1 MKLVR
6 RLNLGLFGNSRNIK
20 YYTLNGILFTMV
32 TIFAKSFAA
41 KFLDRLGGAPIH
53 YSLLNALPGFVA
65 IFVTIPGIVMI
76 QRSKNKRR
84 IMEGF
89 FYLSRSFPLLLA
101 AVPLL
106 PETSRPLVFVLVY
119 GLMNF
124 PESISATALQ
134 SFTGDVFSPKERAE
148 AITYRNSYSQIAQL
162 VTSIIMGV
170 VLSVTTTNR
179 SAVYMYQFFIV
190 LSFLLGIR
198 EVHYLKMLKATDVK
212 TAPAIRPIDA
222 MRRVLHHKDYRSFL
236 ICSLIFHFGWQT
248 GWPLFSIYQISYL
261 GADEK
266 WLTIVNVVLSLSG
279 IFSFPLWQRIVKR
292 TGYDLGIVFATICMA
307 STPILYTLTHTM
319 FENAA
324 VQPIIGFS
332 TAGITAV
339 LLGLMLE
346 SSPEGESLISAAIHT
361 TLTSV
366 TLAVAPLFG
375 NLVLSLFGLSAS
387 LYVSGTLRAVGCLA
401 FLVRYRMKNRKDVTI
416 E

>member
-101 AVPLL
+101 VVPFL
-106 PETSRPLVFVLVY
+106 PETSRPLAFVLIY

-170 VLSVTTTNR
+170 VLSVTTTNS
-179 SAVYMYQFFIV
+179 SAVFMYQFFIV

-198 EVHYLKMLKATDVK
+198 EVHYLKMLKTVEVK
-212 TAPAIRPIDA
+212 SAPVIRPMDSI
-222 MRRVLHHKDYRSFL
+222 RRVLQHKDYRSFL

-279 IFSFPLWQRIVKR
+279 IVSFPIWQRIVKK

-307 STPILYTLTHTM
+307 STPILYTFTRTM
-319 FENAA
+319 FENAS

-375 NLVLSLFGLSAS
+375 NLVLSLFGLTAS
-387 LYVSGTLRAVGCLA
+387 LYVSGTLRAVGSLA
-401 FLVRYRMKNRKDVTI
+401 FLIRYRMKNRKDVSI
-416 E
+416 N

>member
-1 MKLVR
+1 
-6 RLNLGLFGNSRNIK
+6 
-20 YYTLNGILFTMV
+20 MV

-76 QRSKNKRR
+76 QMARNKRR

-101 AVPLL
+101 LVPFL
-106 PETSRPLVFVLVY
+106 PEARRPLAFVLVY

-134 SFTGDVFSPKERAE
+134 SFTGDVFSPRERGE

-162 VTSIIMGV
+162 ITSVIMGV

-179 SAVYMYQFFIV
+179 SAIFMYQLFIV
-190 LSFLLGIR
+190 LSFLLGLKEI
-198 EVHYLKMLKATDVK
+198 HYLNLLKAEER
-212 TAPAIRPIDA
+212 APLANMNPVDTIRRIFTN
-222 MRRVLHHKDYRSFL
+222 RDYRSFI

-279 IFSFPLWQRIVKR
+279 IVSFPIWQRIVKK

-307 STPILYTLTHTM
+307 STPILYTFTHSM
-319 FENAA
+319 FMNAA

-346 SSPEGESLISAAIHT
+346 SSPEGEGLVSAAVHT

-375 NLVLSLFGLSAS
+375 NLVLSLLGLNAS
-387 LYVSGTLRAVGCLA
+387 LYVSGTLRAAGALA
-401 FLVRYRMKNRKDVTI
+401 FLIRYHMKRRKDGSI
-416 E
+416 

>member
-6 RLNLGLFGNSRNIK
+6 RLNLDLFGNSKNIK

-41 KFLDRLGGAPIH
+41 KFLDRLGGGPIH
-53 YSLLNALPGFVA
+53 YSLMNALPGFVA
-65 IFVTIPGIVMI
+65 IFVTIPGIVLI

-89 FYLSRSFPLLLA
+89 FYMSRAFPLLLA
-101 AVPLL
+101 LVPFL
-106 PETSRPLVFVLVY
+106 PENFRPLIFVLVY

-134 SFTGDVFSPKERAE
+134 SFTGDVFSPRERAE

-170 VLSVTTTNR
+170 VLSVTSTNR
-179 SAVYMYQFFIV
+179 SAVYMYQFFIA
-190 LSFLLGIR
+190 LSFLLGLK
-198 EVHYLKMLKATDVK
+198 EVHYLKLLK
-212 TAPAIRPIDA
+212 TADKKETPDIKPMDSIRRILSH
-222 MRRVLHHKDYRSFL
+222 RDYKSFL

-248 GWPLFSIYQISYL
+248 GWPLFSIYQISFL

-279 IFSFPLWQRIVKR
+279 IVSFPIWQRIVRK
-292 TGYDLGIVFATICMA
+292 TGYDLGIVLATICMA
-307 STPILYTLTHTM
+307 STPMLYTLTSTM
-319 FENAA
+319 FENAS

-346 SSPEGESLISAAIHT
+346 SSPDGESLISAAIHT

-375 NLVLSLFGLSAS
+375 NLVLSLLGLKAS

-401 FLVRYRMKNRKDVTI
+401 FLIRYIRKNRKYASL
-416 E
+416 

>member
-6 RLNLGLFGNSRNIK
+6 RINLRLFGGSNNIR

-76 QRSKNKRR
+76 QRSNNKRR

-101 AVPLL
+101 LVPLL
-106 PETSRPLVFVLVY
+106 PEVWRPLAFVAVY

-134 SFTGDVFSPKERAE
+134 SFTGDVFSPRERAE

-162 VTSIIMGV
+162 VTSVIMGV
-170 VLSVTTTNR
+170 VLSVTTTNS
-179 SAVYMYQFFIV
+179 SAINMYQFFIV
-190 LSFLLGIR
+190 LSFLLGLKEI
-198 EVHYLKMLKATDVK
+198 HYLKKLKAEDRQQVPDMRPVDT
-212 TAPAIRPIDA
+212 IRRIF
-222 MRRVLHHKDYRSFL
+222 RHRDYRTFI

-279 IFSFPLWQRIVKR
+279 IVSFPIWQRIVKK

-307 STPILYTLTHTM
+307 STPILYTLTHSM

-324 VQPIIGFS
+324 VQPMIGFS

-346 SSPEGESLISAAIHT
+346 SSPDGESLVSAAIHT

-366 TLAVAPLFG
+366 TLSVAPLFG
-375 NLVLSLFGLSAS
+375 NLVLSLFGLNAS
-387 LYVSGTLRAVGCLA
+387 LYVSGTLRAAGCLA
-401 FLVRYRMKNRKDVTI
+401 FLIRYLIKRRKDEAI
-416 E
+416 

>member
-6 RLNLGLFGNSRNIK
+6 RFNLGMFGGSRNIR

-76 QRSKNKRR
+76 QRSRNKRR

-101 AVPLL
+101 LVPFL
-106 PETSRPLVFVLVY
+106 PEAWRPLVFVLVY

-162 VTSIIMGV
+162 ATSVVMGV

-179 SAVYMYQFFIV
+179 SAINMYQFFIV
-190 LSFLLGIR
+190 LSFLLGLKEIN
-198 EVHYLKMLKATDVK
+198 YLKRLKAEDRQQVPDMRPVDT
-212 TAPAIRPIDA
+212 IRRILKN
-222 MRRVLHHKDYRSFL
+222 RDYRSFI

-279 IFSFPLWQRIVKR
+279 IVSFPLWQRIVKR

-307 STPILYTLTHTM
+307 STPILYTLTHSM

-346 SSPEGESLISAAIHT
+346 ASPEGESLVSAAIHT

-375 NLVLSLFGLSAS
+375 NLVLSLFGLNAS

-401 FLVRYRMKNRKDVTI
+401 FLVRYRIKKRKDGSH
-416 E
+416 